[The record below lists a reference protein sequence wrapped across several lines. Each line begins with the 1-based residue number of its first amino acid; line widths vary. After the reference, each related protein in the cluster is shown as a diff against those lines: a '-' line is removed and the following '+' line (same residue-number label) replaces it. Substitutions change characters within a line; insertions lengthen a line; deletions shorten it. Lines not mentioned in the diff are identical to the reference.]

1 MEPRRHRVR
10 WAAPDGFHDLAW
22 THWGAPSLARTAI
35 CVHGLTR
42 TGRDF
47 DALARQLVLH
57 GWQVA
62 CPDLPGRGESEWL
75 DDKMLYVPPIYVGAC
90 AHLLAALGWRSV
102 AWVGTSLG
110 GIVGMLTA
118 SMRGTPITRLV
129 LNDVG
134 PMIPAEAAA
143 RIRGYVG
150 TEPAF
155 RDLPE
160 LEAHL
165 RRVHAP
171 FGPLTDAEWWHL
183 ASTSSRSLPDG
194 RVGLH
199 YDPGI
204 ALPLHQGAVGP
215 TEMWPVWNAITAP
228 TLVLRG
234 ETSDLLLPETLARMA
249 ERPGVE
255 TETIAGCGHAPALMD
270 WHQIARVSTFLDG

>member
-1 MEPRRHRVR
+1 MR
-10 WAAPDGFHDLAW
+10 WAASDGFHELAW
-22 THWGAPSLARTAI
+22 THWGAPSLSRTAI
-35 CVHGLTR
+35 CLHGLTR

-62 CPDLPGRGESEWL
+62 CPDLPGRGQSDWMT
-75 DDKMLYVPPIYVGAC
+75 DKMLYAPPIYLGAC
-90 AHLLAALGWRSV
+90 SHLLAALGWRDV

-110 GIVGMLTA
+110 GIVGMLA
-118 SMRGTPITRLV
+118 AAMPGTPITRLV

-134 PMIPAEAAA
+134 PMIPEAAVS
-143 RIRGYVG
+143 RIRDYVG
-150 TEPAF
+150 ADLTFP
-155 RDLPE
+155 DLPA

-171 FGPLTDAEWWHL
+171 FGPLSDAEWWHL
-183 ASTSSRSLPDG
+183 ASTSCRALPDG
-194 RVGLH
+194 RVALH

-204 ALPLHQGAVGP
+204 AVPLRAGVGGAV
-215 TEMWPVWNAITAP
+215 EMWPVWNAITAP

-234 ETSDLLLPETLARMA
+234 EVSDLLLPETLARMA

-255 TETIAGCGHAPALMD
+255 TEVIAGCGHAPALMD